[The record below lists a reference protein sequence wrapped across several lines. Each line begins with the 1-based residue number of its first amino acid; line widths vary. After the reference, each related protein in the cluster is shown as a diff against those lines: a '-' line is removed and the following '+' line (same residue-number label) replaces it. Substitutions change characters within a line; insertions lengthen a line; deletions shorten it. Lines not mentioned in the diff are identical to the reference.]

1 MKNVTI
7 HEARTNLPRL
17 ILQAAAGEDV
27 VISRGP
33 KPVAR
38 LMAIGEV
45 KGKRKPGA
53 LKGVLHVGAS
63 SARERGSKNSGPT
76 CRTP

>member
-7 HEARTNLPRL
+7 HEARTNLSRL
-17 ILQAAAGEDV
+17 ILHAAAGEDV

-38 LMAIGEV
+38 LVAIGEV

-53 LKGVLHVGAS
+53 LKGVLHVGPEFFEPLSRAEL
-63 SARERGSKNSGPT
+63 AAWE
-76 CRTP
+76 